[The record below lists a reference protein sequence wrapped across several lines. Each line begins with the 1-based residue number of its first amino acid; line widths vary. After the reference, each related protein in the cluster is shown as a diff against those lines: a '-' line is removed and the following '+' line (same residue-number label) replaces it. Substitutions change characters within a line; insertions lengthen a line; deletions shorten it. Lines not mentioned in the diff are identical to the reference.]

1 MNFYK
6 QSVCK
11 PRSFVPKFLLI
22 MNSALRRFKETDHSK
37 LIMRVKITTILLI
50 TLFLQIAQASKAQ
63 RITFSKKN
71 ASLQQLFKEI
81 RKQSGYDFFYNL
93 EDIKKAKR
101 VDISVNNE
109 TLEEVLKRCF
119 EGQPFTYMF
128 KDKTVIIKDNVA
140 DIIPAKSTSVQKL
153 ELKGKV
159 TDEKGGPLPG
169 VNIKLKGSNTGTI
182 TDGDGNYALTLP
194 DGTGTLVFSFIGFA
208 QQEIPVN
215 NRTSINVVLKE
226 ESSALSE
233 IVVVGYGTQKKVNL
247 TGAVSNVTGTEL
259 TTRQAPN
266 TTSLLQG
273 RMPGVQVTQ
282 NSGQPGAESATIQI
296 RGQGT
301 FSGAGNDPL
310 ILIDGVEGNLNN
322 VNPNQIESISVL
334 KDAASAAI
342 YGSRAANGVVLVTT
356 KAGKA
361 GRLNVDYSYNYG
373 SQRATSIYDRITNSV
388 EFMELLNK
396 AIAHTGTSANQIYT
410 PDQIEQYRQGAIT
423 NPAQYPSYDWMDA
436 IFRTAPMQQHYVSVN
451 GGKEGTT
458 YNFGA
463 GYLDQDGILIATGY
477 KRYDA
482 QFNFK
487 TSLNNKVTFGTNIA
501 FSKGDRNETALNNN
515 FDGNST
521 EDQILSAL
529 AAHPTFTP
537 KLPDGSGRYAAKAF
551 IQEGG
556 NKNPVATAENGG
568 RYIKN
573 YYTLASAFLDVDIL
587 PGLKGEIKG
596 AVKYNDKQ
604 TKVHVVGVPGYMFL
618 PDASGQYLYN
628 TQWNGTVGEN
638 NLTVRNEKDV
648 QYTVFGTLNYT
659 KTFNEVHNFSALLG
673 GSQETF
679 RYDRLQG
686 FKRNAPSDDLI
697 ELGSYSPGGQL
708 ADGYAYQWA
717 LQSLFGRI
725 NYNYKEK
732 YLLEGN
738 FRYDGSSRFP
748 KGNKWGFF
756 PSASAGWRISQEDFL
771 KSVDWVDNLKARV
784 SWGQVGNQNVNRS
797 LGGESMPYPYQD
809 VLNPVLYNIGGSLQQ
824 GVTRTDLINRNI
836 TWETTTVTDIGLDFS
851 LFKSSLF
858 GSVDWYSK
866 NTTDILRPLQVPDF
880 IGVAGPTVNLGEM
893 NNTGFEVSLG
903 YENKINDFHYKVQ
916 GNFET
921 YKNKVVKYGAR
932 EINGGNGTINQEG
945 LPYNSYFMY
954 VFDGIYQN
962 QVEIDNGPTPLVKP
976 KPGDMKYKDVSGPNG
991 VPDGKITTDDR
1002 MVVGGA
1008 FPKFNYGLSFNADY
1022 KNFDLSF
1029 FFQGIQGRKIYVK
1042 EWGIAPFRQA
1052 GPPPTFWRNA
1062 WDGEGTSNTIPH
1074 IFNEN
1079 YTPNTQV
1086 SDWWLQDASYLRLKN
1101 FQLGYSFPAKLINR
1115 AKIQALRLYV
1125 SGDNLLTFSD
1135 FFKGSDPERAAA
1147 SGRAA
1152 IYPQAKIYSFGVKV
1166 TL

>member
-1 MNFYK
+1 M
-6 QSVCK
+6 
-11 PRSFVPKFLLI
+11 
-22 MNSALRRFKETDHSK
+22 
-37 LIMRVKITTILLI
+37 KITTILLVTI
-50 TLFLQIAQASKAQ
+50 FLQFAQAGKAQ
-63 RITFSKKN
+63 RITLSQKG
-71 ASLQQLFKEI
+71 ARLEQLFKEI
-81 RKQSGYDFFYNL
+81 RRQSGYDFFYDLNAL
-93 EDIKKAKR
+93 KHAKR
-101 VDISVNNE
+101 IDLSVQNE
-109 TLEEVLKRCF
+109 TLETVLKRCF
-119 EGQPFTYMF
+119 ENQPFTY
-128 KDKTVIIKDNVA
+128 VIKDNAV
-140 DIIPAKSTSVQKL
+140 IVKSGEAQPLVNIALAQL
-153 ELKGKV
+153 QRIDVKGKV
-159 TDEKGGPLPG
+159 TDQNGGPLPG
-169 VNIKLKGSNTGTI
+169 VSIKLKGSNTGAM
-182 TDGDGNYALTLP
+182 TDGNGNYSISLP
-194 DGTGTLVFSFIGFA
+194 NSTGTLVFSFIGFA
-208 QQEIPVN
+208 TQEIPVN
-215 NRTSINVVLKE
+215 GQNTINVVLKE
-226 ESSALSE
+226 EDKALSE
-233 IVVVGYGTQKKVNL
+233 VVVVGYGTQKKVNL
-247 TGAVSNVTGTEL
+247 TGAVSNVSGTEL

-282 NSGQPGAESATIQI
+282 NSGQPGAESASIRI

-301 FSGAGNDPL
+301 FSTAGNNPL

-322 VNPNQIESISVL
+322 VNPNQIESVSVL

-342 YGSRAANGVVLVTT
+342 YGSRAANGVILVTT
-356 KAGKA
+356 KFGKA

-396 AIAHTGTSANQIYT
+396 AIAHTNTSANQAYSAEE
-410 PDQIEQYRQGAIT
+410 IEAYRQGALT

-436 IFRTAPMQQHYVSVN
+436 IFRTAPMQQHYLSVN

-487 TSLNNKVTFGTNIA
+487 TSLNNKVTFGTNLA

-537 KLPDGSGRYAAKAF
+537 KLPDGSGRYAAKAL
-551 IQEGG
+551 IREGG
-556 NKNPVATAENGG
+556 NKNPVAMAENGG

-573 YYTLASAFLDVDIL
+573 FYTLASAFLNVDIL

-596 AVKYNDKQ
+596 AVKYNDAQ
-604 TKVHVVGVPGYMFL
+604 SKVHVVGVPGYLFL
-618 PDASGQYLYN
+618 PDAGGQYIFN

-648 QYTVFGTLNYT
+648 QYTLFGTLNYT

-673 GSQETF
+673 ASQETF

-686 FKRNAPSDDLI
+686 FRRNAPADDIL
-697 ELGSYSPGGQL
+697 ELSGYSPGGPL
-708 ADGYAYQWA
+708 TEGFAYQWA
-717 LQSLFGRI
+717 LQSLFGRV

-748 KGNKWGFF
+748 RGNKWGFF
-756 PSASAGWRISQEDFL
+756 PSASAGWRVKQEDFMKSADWISDL
-771 KSVDWVDNLKARV
+771 KVRV
-784 SWGQVGNQNVNRS
+784 SWGQVGNQNINRTFFTE
-797 LGGESMPYPYQD
+797 LMPYAYQD
-809 VLNPVLYNIGGSLQQ
+809 VLNPVVYNIGGALQQ
-824 GVTRTDLINRNI
+824 GVTQTDLINRDI

-851 LFKSSLF
+851 LFNSAVF
-858 GSVDWYSK
+858 GSIDWYSK
-866 NTTDILRPLQVPDF
+866 NTTNILRSLQVPDF
-880 IGVAGPTVNLGEM
+880 IGIAGPTVNLGEM
-893 NNTGFEVSLG
+893 NNKGIELSLG
-903 YENKINDFHYKVQ
+903 YENKSNNFHYKVQ

-921 YKNKVVKYGAR
+921 YKNKLVKFGSR
-932 EINGGNGTINQEG
+932 ETDNGNGYIRQEG

-962 QVEIDNGPTPLVKP
+962 QAEINNGPTPLITP

-1002 MVVGGA
+1002 VVVGGA
-1008 FPKFNYGLSFNADY
+1008 FPKFNYGFTFNADY
-1022 KNFDLSF
+1022 KNFDLSLF
-1029 FFQGIQGRKIYVK
+1029 MQGVEGRKIYVK

-1052 GPPPTFWRNA
+1052 SPPPTFWRDA

-1079 YTPNTQV
+1079 YGPNTQV

-1101 FQLGYSFPAKLINR
+1101 LQLGYTFPAKMLS
-1115 AKIQALRLYV
+1115 KIKVQGLRLYV
-1125 SGDNLLTFSD
+1125 SGDNLLTFTN
-1135 FFKGSDPERAAA
+1135 FFEGIDPERAAA
-1147 SGRAA
+1147 NGRAA
-1152 IYPQAKIYSFGVKV
+1152 IYPQAKIYSFGLKV